1 MTPVT
6 FANPSL
12 HNSIYVIFYHQH
24 SCEKRKK
31 TAIFLSLHRMFGD
44 IFSKISFYPQQFVQA
59 NTLPF
64 HILLYLREQCMSE
77 KEVKE

>member
-1 MTPVT
+1 MEEEDMTPVT

-31 TAIFLSLHRMFGD
+31 TAIFSFVTPHVWRY
-44 IFSKISFYPQQFVQA
+44 IFKKKLLPSAICTSKHV
-59 NTLPF
+59 
-64 HILLYLREQCMSE
+64 
-77 KEVKE
+77 